1 MANGFENLGTHPP
14 SKPEEEKTEGMFM
27 HLLHSYAILSN
38 SCQILWPF
46 FGVTK
51 LFFPTPKGIYIY
63 VTFGT

>member
-46 FGVTK
+46 
-51 LFFPTPKGIYIY
+51 LELLSCFFLLQRAYTSM
-63 VTFGT
+63 